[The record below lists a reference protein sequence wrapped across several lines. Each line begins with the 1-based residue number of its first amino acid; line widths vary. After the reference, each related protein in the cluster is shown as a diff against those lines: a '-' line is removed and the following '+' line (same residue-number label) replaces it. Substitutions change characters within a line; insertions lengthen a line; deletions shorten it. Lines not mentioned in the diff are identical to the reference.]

1 MATHS
6 SILAWRI
13 SWTEEPGRLSPWV
26 CKESDTTEHLSR
38 SGIIAVSRTFSK
50 MMNSYDVNFHL
61 CLISISGKILL
72 SYETDRE
79 GKTWKK
85 EPRLRMLRR
94 ETIPADVY
102 TLLLFSPEV
111 VSKRTPWTVV
121 RQASL
126 SMGFPK
132 QEYWSELLFPSWL

>member
-1 MATHS
+1 
-6 SILAWRI
+6 
-13 SWTEEPGRLSPWV
+13 
-26 CKESDTTEHLSR
+26 
-38 SGIIAVSRTFSK
+38 
-50 MMNSYDVNFHL
+50 
-61 CLISISGKILL
+61 
-72 SYETDRE
+72 
-79 GKTWKK
+79 
-85 EPRLRMLRR
+85 MLRR

-132 QEYWSELLFPSWL
+132 QEYWSELLFPS